1 MMEPPALPFF
11 TSLFAEERLELA
23 APRRGPLA
31 KPQEN
36 AAARHETHGHKK
48 TVDQLE
54 KNDPK
59 KQNSSTTPSAVQQQP
74 QPVERAFSRVKEEPV
89 DDSPPAGDDLPDFF
103 DLSSDGDDHSN
114 DVDVDMHEDDGG
126 DGSGDH
132 GDGDLADEGAGD
144 VSNASDE
151 ATPAPKLES
160 SPPPRGSQAPFC
172 DSQTPRTCRNPLSS
186 HASRESPRRGAL
198 PNPAFVAK
206 PNLLSIPASYVPAR
220 GQGQVSSTTT
230 TAAVCGMTR
239 VCDMARPNR
248 TGCGARLGSDSNTL
262 RVPKPVAALAQRLAA
277 QPAARLAPHAKR
289 PRHEDDRRGIE
300 EEGESASEGE
310 DEEEEKVEK
319 GEGGRAFNSPRK
331 LCVTSPSRQQPDGA
345 SAAPRVN
352 PPFEVKAAQAPTPS
366 LSNSSAAQ
374 RSPASSSRPGAKAPR
389 KLRLRLPPAQVKVL
403 ESHFTE
409 IEREIS
415 YETRLELATRLDMK
429 PRQVAVW
436 FQNRRVKHATMMR
449 EGELSRLRAEMAQ
462 ARAELAELLKANER
476 AKREMGDLAGEHAEL
491 KSKYDELLVSTKRKL
506 PDNDSMNAPPH
517 KRAKQEFP
525 EPARASAGSAEQ
537 SDARQCGERIS
548 PSAEDGSA
556 MNCSDKSGSKAL
568 AAAAKLR
575 LREAFEK
582 DSEDCAMQEVGR
594 QQATNEDSKNG
605 DEDSNKGEEGNSLM
619 VSGSQ
624 SQTTTVLPTREDNLS
639 RSSATLTP
647 HTSTCTSHR
656 ARIKP
661 MWVDGASKLPKGLPL
676 CSILPQNPSTPRT
689 TLSPRAASS
698 PLSPRSPPSP
708 PSSPSPNPPS
718 SQPSSHSGCPSLN
731 ASHRSLSSSSSHS
744 KPHDSLPQ
752 LLPPPGIP
760 ASPKTPTSTGRWRE
774 FISPLPTFN
783 SAPPHS
789 RSTSPSA
796 AAATTRTAAAVTGA
810 PSTSAAAAATGA
822 TAGLKPVKVVPVP
835 PVAVAA
841 LVAVAPVPVILTPA
855 GPGAQALT
863 ATPGA
868 TVAGAAGWP
877 VGAVASRAPLSGSSG
892 ILPCATVHA
901 ASFLGHNPGIPV
913 PHGAIPV
920 MPRAAPPRSLA
931 ARTARAAA
939 EAAAAAVRAGR
950 AEAAAAAA
958 AQAVEAAAAVTA
970 RSAAVA
976 ASGGAAVAAGQQR
989 SGAHRQANGLARV
1002 SEGRVAATAASGGPM
1017 AAGQQRSGAHRQAN
1031 SLARSGEGRGIGGAE
1046 TGPRESKAAA
1056 AGGRGKGE
1064 IVLNEEMAEKGLTLK
1079 LSL

>member
-1 MMEPPALPFF
+1 
-11 TSLFAEERLELA
+11 
-23 APRRGPLA
+23 
-31 KPQEN
+31 
-36 AAARHETHGHKK
+36 
-48 TVDQLE
+48 
-54 KNDPK
+54 
-59 KQNSSTTPSAVQQQP
+59 
-74 QPVERAFSRVKEEPV
+74 
-89 DDSPPAGDDLPDFF
+89 
-103 DLSSDGDDHSN
+103 
-114 DVDVDMHEDDGG
+114 
-126 DGSGDH
+126 
-132 GDGDLADEGAGD
+132 
-144 VSNASDE
+144 
-151 ATPAPKLES
+151 
-160 SPPPRGSQAPFC
+160 
-172 DSQTPRTCRNPLSS
+172 
-186 HASRESPRRGAL
+186 
-198 PNPAFVAK
+198 
-206 PNLLSIPASYVPAR
+206 
-220 GQGQVSSTTT
+220 
-230 TAAVCGMTR
+230 
-239 VCDMARPNR
+239 MARPNR

-594 QQATNEDSKNG
+594 QQATNGDSKNG

-647 HTSTCTSHR
+647 HTSTCTSHQ

-661 MWVDGASKLPKGLPL
+661 M
-676 CSILPQNPSTPRT
+676 
-689 TLSPRAASS
+689 
-698 PLSPRSPPSP
+698 
-708 PSSPSPNPPS
+708 
-718 SQPSSHSGCPSLN
+718 
-731 ASHRSLSSSSSHS
+731 
-744 KPHDSLPQ
+744 
-752 LLPPPGIP
+752 
-760 ASPKTPTSTGRWRE
+760 E